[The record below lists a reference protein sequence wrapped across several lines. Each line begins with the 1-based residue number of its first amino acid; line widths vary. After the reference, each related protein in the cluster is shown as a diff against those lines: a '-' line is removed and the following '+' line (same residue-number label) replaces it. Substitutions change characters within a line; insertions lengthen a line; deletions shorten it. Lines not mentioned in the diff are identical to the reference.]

1 MEESNQVKDSIKRV
15 VSAMLENSVSI
26 VKAEMVVK
34 QVRRKEDIEVTIK

>member
-26 VKAEMVVK
+26 VNADMVVK
-34 QVRRKEDIEVTIK
+34 